1 MGLCVSKMRCI
12 NDVLLS
18 QRLLACL
25 LVKSEEENNGRTRRA
40 LNLSLVQPY
49 RRLTVKALHRSLA
62 ALAILPLHR
71 TDIADTSEAS
81 YRGSYA
87 LGMGACERRQRFD
100 PDANRFGEGK
110 KEK

>member
-62 ALAILPLHR
+62 ALAILPLHYR
-71 TDIADTSEAS
+71 DIADTSEAS
-81 YRGSYA
+81 YCGSYA
-87 LGMGACERRQRFD
+87 LGMGACERR
-100 PDANRFGEGK
+100 
-110 KEK
+110 